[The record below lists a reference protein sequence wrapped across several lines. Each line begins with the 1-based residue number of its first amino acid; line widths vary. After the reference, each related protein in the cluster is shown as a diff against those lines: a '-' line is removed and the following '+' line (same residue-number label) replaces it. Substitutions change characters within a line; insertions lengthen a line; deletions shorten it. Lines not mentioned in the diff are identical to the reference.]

1 MRILMLAFAAAVLAG
16 CAGQPQR
23 TDATL
28 PTVSYAFDSES
39 EFQEATQRADEYCG
53 ENYGRDAR
61 LAQPVY
67 GAGEATF
74 VCVDD

>member
-1 MRILMLAFAAAVLAG
+1 MRIPMLVFAAAVLAG
-16 CAGQPQR
+16 CAGQPHR
-23 TDATL
+23 TNATL
-28 PTVSYAFDSES
+28 PTVSYAFDSED
-39 EFQEATQRADEYCG
+39 EFRQAAQRADEYCG

-74 VCVDD
+74 VCVE

>member
-1 MRILMLAFAAAVLAG
+1 MRFLLLACVASILAG
-16 CAGQPQR
+16 CAAQPHR

-28 PTVSYAFDSES
+28 PTVSYAFDSEA
-39 EFQEATQRADEYCG
+39 EFRQAAALADEYCG

-74 VCVDD
+74 VCVE